1 MPYKALYIDKML
13 KGFMSNADDKPKK
26 NKAAWRDKR
35 ADVMREN
42 LKKRKMMQRA
52 RSEMEK
58 SADNAT
64 DESKGENT

>member
-1 MPYKALYIDKML
+1 
-13 KGFMSNADDKPKK
+13 MSNADDKPKK

-58 SADNAT
+58 SSSDTTEDN
-64 DESKGENT
+64 KGEK

>member
-1 MPYKALYIDKML
+1 
-13 KGFMSNADDKPKK
+13 MSNADDKPKK